1 MSILVVM
8 RLAEMRRI
16 HPAQIESVCDGCG
29 QKVGIYPSGQNI
41 IAADP
46 RTRVLC
52 NHCTDPTKATGFAPG
67 ALAEPRQSIDNPKLK
82 R

>member
-1 MSILVVM
+1 MTILVVM

-46 RTRVLC
+46 RTGC
-52 NHCTDPTKATGFAPG
+52 CATIAPIP
-67 ALAEPRQSIDNPKLK
+67 PR
-82 R
+82 